1 MNLLY
6 LISKVF
12 KKMHIPAIR
21 ESKIHSTARICSR
34 SHTVHTSLGKY
45 SYIGNFCTVINTSIG
60 SFCSIADNCIIG
72 GANHPIYWVSTSP
85 VFHTG
90 KNVMRKNFSS
100 HEFKTTEKTN
110 IGNDVWIGNNCLIKS
125 GINISDGAVIG
136 MGSVVTKDVGA
147 YEIWAGNPAK
157 LIRKRFSDDKKSI
170 LLNSKWWNYDDETLK
185 RKALYFSDVESFIS
199 IVKSEE
205 ENEDTTLG

>member
-6 LISKVF
+6 LISKLF
-12 KKMHIPAIR
+12 KKMHIPAVK
-21 ESKIHSTARICSR
+21 ESIVHNTARVCSG
-34 SHTVHTSLGKY
+34 SHIVRTNIGKY

-85 VFHTG
+85 VFHNG
-90 KNVMRKNFSS
+90 KNIMGKNFSS
-100 HEFKTTEKTN
+100 HEFKTTEETN

-125 GINISDGAVIG
+125 GVSISNGAVIG
-136 MGSVVTKDVGA
+136 MGSVVSKDVGA

-157 LIRKRFSDDKKSI
+157 LIRKRFEEDVIEYINESQ
-170 LLNSKWWNYDDETLK
+170 WWQLGDNDLQEIAT
-185 RKALYFSDVESFIS
+185 RVNNIPEFI
-199 IVKSEE
+199 KEME
-205 ENEDTTLG
+205 RYK

>member
-6 LISKVF
+6 LISKLF
-12 KKMHIPAIR
+12 KKMHIPAVK
-21 ESKIHSTARICSR
+21 ESIVHNTARVCSG
-34 SHTVHTSLGKY
+34 SHIVRTNIGKY

-85 VFHTG
+85 VFHNG
-90 KNVMRKNFSS
+90 KNIMGKNFSS
-100 HEFKTTEKTN
+100 HELKTTEETN

-125 GINISDGAVIG
+125 GVSISNGAVIG

-157 LIRKRFSDDKKSI
+157 LIRKRFEEDVIEYINESQ
-170 LLNSKWWNYDDETLK
+170 WWQLGDNDLQEIAT
-185 RKALYFSDVESFIS
+185 RVNNIPEFI
-199 IVKSEE
+199 KEME
-205 ENEDTTLG
+205 RYK